1 MFNIN
6 ELNKYLNTISMKNQ
20 AKNGAEIIK
29 QALTAI
35 AKETGLKT
43 AYEPKNQLPQGTY
56 CDGTLKIGEF
66 DTAQAFNIEVK
77 PTINEFTLAK
87 LAPLNNLNPEA
98 NLLITKHATPV
109 LAKKMK
115 DIHIQ
120 FIDTAGN
127 AYIKR
132 PPLFIFMY
140 GNKAIADQPGQ
151 NEGAT
156 ENLFGAAG
164 IRVVFA
170 LLCKENLVKGTY
182 REIADVAGVALG
194 TVVGVMK
201 DLTRKNY
208 LIELADRG
216 RTLVQKQELAD
227 KWANA
232 YVTKFRAKRLRGRYT
247 ATRELFWRD
256 TDIRAFGAYW
266 GGEVAAN
273 KLTNYLK
280 PEVITIYTHQ
290 PVDDL
295 VMALKLRK
303 DDKGAVELREQF
315 WNFTAENENTA
326 TVPPLLAYADLL
338 AIGDTRTLEAAEL
351 INDILKRCLK

>member
-1 MFNIN
+1 
-6 ELNKYLNTISMKNQ
+6 MKNKAQ
-20 AKNGAEIIK
+20 NEAELVN
-29 QALTAI
+29 QALQALE
-35 AKETGLKT
+35 KETGLRT
-43 AYEPKNQLPQGTY
+43 VYTHGNELLRDTY
-56 CDGTLKIGEF
+56 NDGTLRLGDDIH
-66 DTAQAFNIEVK
+66 APHFNVEIK
-77 PTINEFTLAK
+77 LTINEFTIAK
-87 LAPLNNLNPEA
+87 VAAQNNINPEA
-98 NLLITKHATPV
+98 NLLITKYVTPT
-109 LAKKMK
+109 LAKIMR
-115 DIHIQ
+115 DRHIQ
-120 FIDTAGN
+120 FIDMAGN
-127 AYIKR
+127 AYINR
-132 PPLFIFMY
+132 PPTYIFMY
-140 GNKAIADQPGQ
+140 GNKAGTDLLGH
-151 NEGAT
+151 NEAET
-156 ENLFGAAG
+156 ENIFATAG

-170 LLCKENLVKGTY
+170 LLCKENLVNATY
-182 REIADVAGVALG
+182 REIADAAGVALG

-232 YVTKFRAKRLRGRYT
+232 YVTKYRAKRLRGRYT
-247 ATRELFWRD
+247 ATRELFWKD
-256 TDIRAFGAYW
+256 TDIRDLGAYW

-280 PEVITIYTHQ
+280 PEVITIYMRQ

-295 VMALKLRK
+295 VRKLRLRK

-315 WNFTAENENTA
+315 WNFTAEDEDTA
-326 TVPPLLAYADLL
+326 TVHPLLVYADLL